1 LTIRLPR
8 PPFPGEGGRV
18 VDFIELMKPRVMS
31 LVVFTGAAGLIVA
44 PGSLH
49 PVLAAVAVLCIAVAA
64 GASAAYQHVV

>member
-1 LTIRLPR
+1 MSNVSLLGNPATETAI
-8 PPFPGEGGRV
+8 PGEGGRV

-64 GASAAYQHVV
+64 GA